1 MTLRKSIAK
10 TVLGIAAAVT
20 TAFSGTHASADFEKL
35 SLGGYPV
42 CEASAAALVTCPQST
57 TETCLLVGD
66 NEVSDRLFLYG
77 IDIEDDDIELMH
89 VRDIDL
95 ASLVPARN
103 NKDPGVGDIEAL
115 VALPDGDVV
124 VFGSHSRTRKCKLD
138 DERRRVARGSLQA
151 GRLVK
156 GDHELRQSGR
166 HRCDRLFGETRD
178 THMEIVCFAIE
189 GAERLA
195 DHARSQP
202 DKDDREEMCTVD
214 PAFNLEGAAAVPA
227 SSGAPRIWVG
237 LRAPV
242 IGGYAVLLRQA
253 EEASGFTFD
262 AVAFVDLHGFGIRE
276 LTFDGGR
283 VWGIGGPRTDE
294 RTRHVLW
301 RFNADELRHG
311 ARIAPVE
318 VAELPRFAEGLA
330 VVGTR
335 ALVLMDGRKA
345 DDDDA
350 SSCDKK
356 SRYIVLDLEE

>member
-1 MTLRKSIAK
+1 MTLRMSIANRLPG
-10 TVLGIAAAVT
+10 VAAVMF
-20 TAFSGTHASADFEKL
+20 TAFLGTHAYADFEKL

-42 CEASAAALVTCPQST
+42 CEASAAALVTCPHSNS
-57 TETCLLVGD
+57 ETCLLIGD
-66 NEVSDRLFLYG
+66 NEIGDRLFLYG
-77 IDIEDDDIELMH
+77 MEIEDDDIELMH
-89 VRDIDL
+89 MRDIDI

-115 VALPDGDVV
+115 VALPGGDVV

-138 DERRRVARGSLQA
+138 DERRRVARGRLQA
-151 GRLVK
+151 GKLVK
-156 GDHELRQSGR
+156 GHHDLLQSGR
-166 HRCDRLFGETRD
+166 HRCDRLFGTARD

-189 GAERLA
+189 GTERLA
-195 DHARSQP
+195 DHARSQT

-227 SSGAPRIWVG
+227 TSGAPRIWVG

-253 EEASGFTFD
+253 REAAGFTFD

-301 RFNADELRHG
+301 HFNAGELSHG
-311 ARIAPVE
+311 ARITPVE
-318 VAELPRFAEGLA
+318 AAELPRFAEGLA
-330 VVGTR
+330 VVGNR

-350 SSCDKK
+350 SLCDKK
-356 SRYIVLDLEE
+356 SRYIVLELEE